1 MGQRPTDANAG
12 TGDAGGTVNWKNRK
26 ALAALAVVLVLGV
39 GAAVA
44 WGGGAEP
51 EGEPVPDVSVQL
63 LSGGIVSLAELRG
76 QVVLV
81 NFWATW
87 CPPCRVEMPGF
98 QRVYDARRDDGF
110 TIVGLS
116 TDRLPEDQIA
126 WFLEQRGIDYMV
138 GRATQ
143 YAAQA
148 FGGASTLPT
157 SYLID
162 AEGRIRRTVVG
173 VYEEADLVADV
184 DMLLREAGR
193 EPTGEVA
200 RAPEPELGWM
210 ELKEVGHPLGD
221 EAAPVTVVEFSDY
234 GCSYCRR
241 FAQET
246 FPRLYQEFV
255 EPGRVRWVHMPFVLG
270 KFANS
275 EEATLAAACAAEQ
288 SGSVFWA
295 AHMALFRTQPQWRSG
310 DPRAAFRRTVA
321 DAGGDPEAFA
331 ACYGAGSPAGK
342 LDRAKQIAAAA
353 GVSATPTFFVNGRR
367 VQGAVPLAEFR
378 RILEQA
384 ESR

>member
-1 MGQRPTDANAG
+1 
-12 TGDAGGTVNWKNRK
+12 
-26 ALAALAVVLVLGV
+26 
-39 GAAVA
+39 
-44 WGGGAEP
+44 
-51 EGEPVPDVSVQL
+51 
-63 LSGGIVSLAELRG
+63 
-76 QVVLV
+76 
-81 NFWATW
+81 
-87 CPPCRVEMPGF
+87 
-98 QRVYDARRDDGF
+98 
-110 TIVGLS
+110 
-116 TDRLPEDQIA
+116 
-126 WFLEQRGIDYMV
+126 MV

-148 FGGASTLPT
+148 FGGANTLPT
-157 SYLID
+157 SFLID
-162 AEGRIRRTVVG
+162 ADGRIRRTVVG

-200 RAPEPELGWM
+200 GAPEPELGWM
-210 ELKEVGHPLGD
+210 QLKEVGHPLGD

-246 FPRLYQEFV
+246 FPRLYQEFI

-288 SGSVFWA
+288 SLSVFWA

-310 DPRAAFRRTVA
+310 DPRAAFRQTVTNA
-321 DAGGDPEAFA
+321 DGDPAAFD
-331 ACYGAGSPAGK
+331 ACYEAGRPGGK

-367 VQGAVPLAEFR
+367 VQGALPLDEFR
-378 RILEQA
+378 RVLEEA
-384 ESR
+384 ETR